1 MQLSSSHA
9 EPVNTVEQEQGKFL
23 QSRTSLF
30 QALFLSE
37 RNHNNGEVVKYSTQ
51 YWPLEQE
58 SEARGE
64 AGTDGQTRAR

>member
-37 RNHNNGEVVKYSTQ
+37 RNRNCYVVPGRCSIQ
-51 YWPLEQE
+51 PLEQE